1 MRKSPIT
8 EAEIGRC
15 LKALRDA
22 GYDSG
27 RVEITQKPDGAKVV
41 AVIVGEASEPVAAPS
56 NDFDTLI
63 ERIPKDAP
71 TS

>member
-1 MRKSPIT
+1 MPRKSRIS

-15 LKALRDA
+15 LRALRAA

-41 AVIVGEASEPVAAPS
+41 AVVVGEASEPAPGAD
-56 NDFDTLI
+56 DFDVLI
-63 ERIPKDAP
+63 GRVKDAP